1 MKKSAIIQII
11 IGLLLAGGGF
21 YFFFTNVDI
30 NKLWLNMIA
39 TPLSAIAG
47 VVVLTICTLWLR
59 SVRWNVML
67 PHTPQ
72 SSRRDLF
79 GIVMISFMINNFIPA
94 RVGEAARVVLLWKRN
109 NFTLG
114 ASIGSL
120 LLERIFDTIL
130 FLSFLFIPLFFLPSL
145 RGNSLAFK
153 FAIPLAAIVTGVIFV
168 LVFYAL
174 APRSV
179 TTIGHKLLPLFPEK
193 LQPKVISI
201 SSDLVS
207 NLDWIFVPKKC
218 LAVFVLSIATVS
230 CHAFMVMFLA
240 NDRNFGILSGMFG
253 AASAALGAA
262 VPLAPGYFGTL
273 HAAVQKGLVMTGCD
287 ANKAGAIAAIYHTV
301 GYLTVSI
308 IGLFFFFKLKISF
321 KDIRQAKS
329 NLKENSPSDQPSAYK
344 DESP

>member
-1 MKKSAIIQII
+1 VKKTQILQI
-11 IGLLLAGGGF
+11 TLGLLLAGGGF

-39 TPLSAIAG
+39 TPPWAIAS

-67 PHTPQ
+67 PQTPRA
-72 SSRRDLF
+72 SRRDLF

-94 RVGEAARVVLLWKRN
+94 RIGEAARVVLLWKRN

-114 ASIGSL
+114 ASVGSV
-120 LLERIFDTIL
+120 LLERIFDTVV

-153 FAIPLAAIVTGVIFV
+153 FAVPLAAIVAAVLCV

-174 APRSV
+174 APAWVKS
-179 TTIGHKLLPLFPEK
+179 IGRKLLPLFPEK
-193 LQPKVISI
+193 IRPKIISI
-201 SSDLVS
+201 SGDLVS
-207 NLDWIFVPKKC
+207 NLDWIFSPKKC
-218 LAVFVLSIATVS
+218 FAVFILSIAIVS
-230 CHAFMVMFLA
+230 CHAVMFLFLG
-240 NDRNFGILSGMFG
+240 NDKNFGLLSGMFG

-273 HAAVQKGLVMTGCD
+273 HAAVQKGLVMTGCE

-301 GYLTVSI
+301 SYLTVSI
-308 IGLFFFFKLKISF
+308 VGLYFFFKMKISF
-321 KDIRQAKS
+321 KDIGRAKQSIKEIARQ
-329 NLKENSPSDQPSAYK
+329 DQPSA
-344 DESP
+344 